1 MVHDP
6 FLCFCC
12 DGCEIMII
20 FAVGNGNSCP
30 VTCYKFYLVMT
41 NDISKP
47 KNETFTWLQPGAWRK
62 PCIVH
67 VTMVANSRQALFGK
81 LAHDGS
87 KAVVEKT
94 PIGWALINQQRRLLE
109 MCPEMKILAD
119 KVMPDHHH
127 MVLQVQRTMP
137 RSIREV
143 VRGYM
148 QGCKEEARKLGFT
161 ENLYDAPPFYRVLT
175 HRGQLHAMIE
185 YVKANAER
193 AWLRRQNPDLFR
205 MHRKTEV
212 CGLQFTSMGNH
223 FLLDWPDRQLVE
235 MSRSSSDEQIEKRLK
250 EVMVAAHNGA
260 VTYTAAISNGEK
272 IIAKSVREHGFPLV
286 VLLNNG
292 FPAEGASQERFYK
305 PGGVYF
311 EACSKGRLLL
321 MEPEEGTFVNP
332 AVMMATE
339 DVLKKKAEAKH
350 YSYIG
355 VPVKS
360 QRYRFVALNEMGRIL
375 VTR

>member
-1 MVHDP
+1 
-6 FLCFCC
+6 
-12 DGCEIMII
+12 
-20 FAVGNGNSCP
+20 
-30 VTCYKFYLVMT
+30 MT
-41 NDISKP
+41 NDISRP

-272 IIAKSVREHGFPLV
+272 RIAKSVREHGFPLV

-292 FPAEGASQERFYK
+292 FPAEGASHERFYK

-321 MEPEEGTFVNP
+321 MEPEEGAFVNP

-339 DVLKKKAEAKH
+339 DVLKKKAEVKH
-350 YSYIG
+350 YSYTG
-355 VPVKS
+355 SSVNS